1 MARFNTR
8 GTRPVGRSPIATVTG
23 ERARTHEGATGYL
36 RDARSELFLLA
47 VSNLVAT
54 DAFYESAD
62 DRDDRYSALVR
73 QLAVED
79 PEWTASLLGW
89 LRGEGNMRTAA
100 LVGAAEF
107 VKARIDAGAPGH
119 SRQAVDSVLQR
130 ADEPGELLGYW
141 TSRYG
146 RRLPKPVKRGIA
158 DAVQRLYNERCVTT
172 NTLVLKRDLSWV
184 RAGDLNVGDELV
196 GFDEQVRS
204 SVKGKASKMRVATVT
219 ATRRVMLPT
228 VKVKTD
234 KGESSV
240 SVDHQFVISRD
251 RKRAWRRAGDLKPGD
266 KLIFFG
272 EPWRQ
277 DHSRDAGWMAGF
289 LDGEGSVTQKCVQV
303 SQVVGETCEYAKE
316 VLKRLGFEFSVQ
328 QYQAQGNRQLKE
340 TLKILGGRYESMRLL
355 GTVGGVRL
363 SRDRL
368 WLDGDLVSKGRWVE
382 PGSAWATVE
391 SVDDLGLQENVTM
404 GTSTKTFISDGFLS
418 HNSLLKYDTD
428 SKGYRFGDVLN
439 LAHPAPA
446 TGKPWQGD
454 LFRHALDRRHGN
466 TGEIPERLR
475 TLRARERL
483 IRVPVEERHAVLTTD
498 TGRLAEA
505 AMTWESLAG
514 WLQRPMDAAAWEA
527 IIPSMGLMALAR
539 NLRNFDEAGVSDEVA
554 QRVAARFADADEV
567 RRSRMFPF
575 RFWAAYKHA
584 PSLRWGHALERA
596 LAHSLAGVPT
606 LPGRSLI
613 LVDRSPSMFPGYGF
627 STPHRSDIPP
637 AEQAA
642 VFGAALAMRAEIPTL
657 VEFGMDSRRLNVRKG
672 GSVLPLV
679 ERFGQISG
687 TDIPTAVK
695 KHLTGHD
702 RVVVVTD
709 EQTRPGWFPSNARDH
724 GGMAETEIDVLVPR
738 DVPVYM
744 WNMAGYKVGAT
755 PSGGA
760 NRHAFGGL
768 TDQAFRLIPLIERG
782 GGARWPWEK

>member
-36 RDARSELFLLA
+36 RDERSELFLLA

-54 DAFYESAD
+54 GAFYESAD
-62 DRDDRYSALVR
+62 DRDDRYSTLVR

-79 PEWTASLLGW
+79 PEWTAGLLGW

-107 VKARIDAGAPGH
+107 VKARIDAGEPGH
-119 SRQAVDSVLQR
+119 SRQVVDSVLQR

-158 DAVQRLYNERCVTT
+158 DAVQRLYNER
-172 NTLVLKRDLSWV
+172 
-184 RAGDLNVGDELV
+184 
-196 GFDEQVRS
+196 
-204 SVKGKASKMRVATVT
+204 
-219 ATRRVMLPT
+219 
-228 VKVKTD
+228 
-234 KGESSV
+234 
-240 SVDHQFVISRD
+240 
-251 RKRAWRRAGDLKPGD
+251 
-266 KLIFFG
+266 
-272 EPWRQ
+272 
-277 DHSRDAGWMAGF
+277 
-289 LDGEGSVTQKCVQV
+289 
-303 SQVVGETCEYAKE
+303 
-316 VLKRLGFEFSVQ
+316 
-328 QYQAQGNRQLKE
+328 
-340 TLKILGGRYESMRLL
+340 
-355 GTVGGVRL
+355 
-363 SRDRL
+363 
-368 WLDGDLVSKGRWVE
+368 
-382 PGSAWATVE
+382 
-391 SVDDLGLQENVTM
+391 
-404 GTSTKTFISDGFLS
+404 
-418 HNSLLKYDTD
+418 SLLKYDTD

-446 TGKPWQGD
+446 ADKPWQGD
-454 LFRHALDRRHGN
+454 LFQHALDRRHGN
-466 TGEIPERLR
+466 AEEIPERLR

-483 IRVPVEERHAVLTTD
+483 MRVPVEDRHALLTTD
-498 TGRLAEA
+498 AGRLAEA

-527 IIPSMGLMALAR
+527 VIPSMGLMALAR

-554 QRVAARFADADEV
+554 ERVAARFADPEEV

-584 PSLRWGHALERA
+584 PSLRWRHALERA
-596 LAHSLAGVPT
+596 LAHSLAGVPA

-613 LVDRSPSMFPGYGF
+613 LVDRSPSMFPGCAW
-627 STPHRSDIPP
+627 STPHRSDIPL

-642 VFGAALAMRAEIPTL
+642 VFGAALAMRAELPTL
-657 VEFGMDSRRLNVRKG
+657 VEFGMESRRLNFRRG
-672 GSVLPLV
+672 GSVLRLV

-695 KHLTGHD
+695 KHFSGHD

-709 EQTRPGWFPSNARDH
+709 EQTRPGWFPSNAEGF
-724 GGMAETEIDVLVPR
+724 GGMAETEIDALVPR
-738 DVPVYM
+738 DVPVHM

-768 TDQAFRLIPLIERG
+768 TDQAFRLIPLVERG
-782 GGARWPWEK
+782 GDARWPWEAQPT

>member
-8 GTRPVGRSPIATVTG
+8 GTRPLGRSPIATVTG

-54 DAFYESAD
+54 DTFYESAD
-62 DRDDRYSALVR
+62 DRDDRYSTLVR

-79 PEWTASLLGW
+79 PEWTAGLLGW

-107 VKARIDAGAPGH
+107 VRARIDAGEPGH

-141 TSRYG
+141 TARHG

-158 DAVQRLYNERCVTT
+158 DAVQRLYNER
-172 NTLVLKRDLSWV
+172 
-184 RAGDLNVGDELV
+184 
-196 GFDEQVRS
+196 
-204 SVKGKASKMRVATVT
+204 
-219 ATRRVMLPT
+219 
-228 VKVKTD
+228 
-234 KGESSV
+234 
-240 SVDHQFVISRD
+240 
-251 RKRAWRRAGDLKPGD
+251 
-266 KLIFFG
+266 
-272 EPWRQ
+272 
-277 DHSRDAGWMAGF
+277 
-289 LDGEGSVTQKCVQV
+289 
-303 SQVVGETCEYAKE
+303 
-316 VLKRLGFEFSVQ
+316 
-328 QYQAQGNRQLKE
+328 
-340 TLKILGGRYESMRLL
+340 
-355 GTVGGVRL
+355 
-363 SRDRL
+363 
-368 WLDGDLVSKGRWVE
+368 
-382 PGSAWATVE
+382 
-391 SVDDLGLQENVTM
+391 
-404 GTSTKTFISDGFLS
+404 
-418 HNSLLKYDTD
+418 SLLKYDTD

-446 TGKPWQGD
+446 TDKPWQGE
-454 LFRHALDRRHGN
+454 LFQHALDRRHGN
-466 TGEIPERLR
+466 AEEIPERLR

-483 IRVPVEERHAVLTTD
+483 MRVPVEERHAVLTTD

-539 NLRNFDEAGVSDEVA
+539 NLRNFDESGVSDEVA

-596 LAHSLAGVPT
+596 LAHSLAGVPA

-627 STPHRSDIPP
+627 STPHRSDIPL

-642 VFGAALAMRAEIPTL
+642 VFGAALAMRAEAPTL
-657 VEFGMDSRRLNVRKG
+657 VEFGMESRRLNFRRG
-672 GSVLPLV
+672 GSVLRLI
-679 ERFGQISG
+679 ESFGQISG

-695 KHLTGHD
+695 KHFTGHD

-724 GGMAETEIDVLVPR
+724 GGMAETEIDALVPG

-782 GGARWPWEK
+782 GDARWPWEK